1 MQEHILVVDDEA
13 AIRDM
18 VRMALESEDFKV
30 YDASNVHEASRILE
44 QQSVNLMLLDW
55 MMPGVAGIDFAA
67 RLRRQNLSAD
77 LGIIM
82 LTARDA
88 EDDMI
93 RGLEVGADDY
103 VRKPFSTRELI
114 SRIRAVLRRLGDSR
128 YEGDIVTAGK
138 ITIDTEQHRITIE
151 GRPVDFSPTEFRLLH
166 FLMTHPDRVFAR
178 DQLLDNVWGE
188 RVYVEDRTV
197 DVHIRR
203 LRKVLEKYDCDHYI
217 NTVRGVGYRFSATTE
232 PSVA

>member
-67 RLRRQNLSAD
+67 RLRRENRSAD